1 MPELPEVETVA
12 RDLGPLVRGR
22 RVDRVEI
29 RMRGVVRY
37 PDEDTFAEVLL
48 GRRFGELARRGKYL
62 LLPLDGA
69 GEAPGPSPLLVC
81 HLGMTGQLR
90 VVPAGTP
97 EPDHLHVVLHLDGG
111 DELRYRDPRRFGRL
125 VLGTPDELIAARAM
139 PLLGPEPIADDFT
152 AAVLWRR
159 LEHRRAPIKSLLLE
173 QTVVAGVGNIYADEA
188 LFRARIRPLRPANTL
203 SRPAVRR
210 LAAALREVLLEAIG
224 NRGSSVVDYR
234 DVFGEAGAQ
243 QERLL
248 VYGRAGE
255 PCVRCG
261 RPLRLSRISQRSAV
275 WCGWCQR

>member
-12 RDLGPLVRGR
+12 QDLRPLLRGR
-22 RVDRVEI
+22 RVDRVEV
-29 RMRGVVRY
+29 RMAGVVRY
-37 PDEDTFAEVLL
+37 PDDATFAAELPGL
-48 GRRFGELARRGKYL
+48 WFGSLRRRGKYL
-62 LLPLDGA
+62 LLPVGPDA
-69 GEAPGPSPLLVC
+69 GDPDPPLLLVC

-90 VVPAGTP
+90 LVPAGTP
-97 EPDHLHVVLHLDGG
+97 EPDHLHVVLHLDGA
-111 DELRYRDPRRFGRL
+111 DELRFRDPRRFGRL
-125 VLGTPDELIAARAM
+125 LLGTLDELIAARAM
-139 PLLGPEPIADDFT
+139 PVLGPEPIDADFT
-152 AAVLWRR
+152 GSVLWHRVH
-159 LEHRRAPIKSLLLE
+159 HRRAPIKSLLLD
-173 QTVVAGVGNIYADEA
+173 QSVVAGVGNIYADEA
-188 LFRARIRPLRPANTL
+188 LFRARVRPLRPANTL

-210 LAAALREVLLEAIG
+210 LAEALREVLLEAIG

-234 DVFGEAGAQ
+234 DVWGEAGSH

>member
-12 RDLGPLVRGR
+12 QDLRPLLRGR
-22 RVDRVEI
+22 RVERVEV
-29 RMRGVVRY
+29 RMPGVVRY
-37 PDEDTFAEVLL
+37 PDQATFVDVLP

-62 LLPLDGA
+62 LLPLE
-69 GEAPGPSPLLVC
+69 GEGPAPSPLLVC

-90 VVPAGTP
+90 LVPAGTP

-125 VLGTPDELIAARAM
+125 LLGTQDELIAARAM
-139 PLLGPEPIADDFT
+139 PRLGPEPIADDFT
-152 AAVLWRR
+152 GAVLWHRI
-159 LEHRRAPIKSLLLE
+159 EHRRAPIKSLLLE
-173 QTVVAGVGNIYADEA
+173 QSVVAGVGNIYADEA

-210 LAAALREVLLEAIG
+210 LAAALREVLQEAIG

-234 DVFGEAGAQ
+234 DVFGEAGAH

-261 RPLRLSRISQRSAV
+261 RPLRLSRIGQRSTV

>member
-1 MPELPEVETVA
+1 VETVA
-12 RDLGPLVRGR
+12 TDLRPLLRGR
-22 RVDRVEI
+22 RVEWVEVRKPGI
-29 RMRGVVRY
+29 VRY
-37 PDEDTFAEVLL
+37 PDEETFAELL
-48 GRRFGELARRGKYL
+48 PGHRFGELARRGKYL
-62 LLPLDGA
+62 MLPLDG
-69 GEAPGPSPLLVC
+69 ESPGPPLLLVC

-90 VVPAGTP
+90 LVPPRTP

-125 VLGTPDELIAARAM
+125 LLGKLDELVAAGAM
-139 PLLGPEPIADDFT
+139 PRLGPEPIDEDFT
-152 AAVLWRR
+152 GAVLWHRIH
-159 LEHRRAPIKSLLLE
+159 HRRAPIKALLLE

-188 LFRARIRPLRPANTL
+188 LFRARIRPLLPADTL

-210 LAAALREVLLEAIG
+210 LAAALGEVLREAIQ

-234 DVFGEAGAQ
+234 DVWGEAGSQ

-261 RPLRLSRISQRSAV
+261 RPLRLSRIAQRSAV